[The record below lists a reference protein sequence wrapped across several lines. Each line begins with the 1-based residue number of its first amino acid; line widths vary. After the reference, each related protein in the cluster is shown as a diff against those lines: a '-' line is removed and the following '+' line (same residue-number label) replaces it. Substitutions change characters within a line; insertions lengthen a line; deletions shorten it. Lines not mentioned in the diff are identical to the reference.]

1 MIMGKKVPMSQYIA
15 MNRFL
20 VAPENEEAFQKR
32 WLDREVLL
40 KTVPG
45 FVSFQFLQGPE
56 KEGGRLYASHTV
68 WDSYD
73 AFVGWTQ
80 SEQFRQAHVG
90 AGQGRALTA
99 GPPVFEGFTVLQDV
113 TA

>member
-1 MIMGKKVPMSQYIA
+1 MIMGKKAPMSQYIA

-20 VAPENEEAFQKR
+20 VTPENEKAFQKR
-32 WLDREVLL
+32 WLYREVLL

>member
-1 MIMGKKVPMSQYIA
+1 MSHYIA

-20 VAPENEEAFQKR
+20 VPPENEEAFQRR

-40 KTVPG
+40 QSVPG
-45 FVSFQFLQGPE
+45 FISFQFLQGPE
-56 KEGGRLYASHTV
+56 KDGYRLYASHTI
-68 WDSYD
+68 WASYD
-73 AFVGWTQ
+73 AFVGWTR
-80 SEQFRQAHVG
+80 SEQFRQAHAG
-90 AGQGRALTA
+90 AGQSKPLTA

>member
-1 MIMGKKVPMSQYIA
+1 MSQYIA

-20 VAPENEEAFQKR
+20 VAPENEGAFQKR

-56 KEGGRLYASHTV
+56 KEEGRLYASHTV

-80 SEQFRQAHVG
+80 SEQFRQAHAG

-99 GPPVFEGFTVLQDV
+99 GSPVFEGFTVLQAV

>member
-1 MIMGKKVPMSQYIA
+1 MPQYIA

-20 VAPENEEAFQKR
+20 VTPENEEAFQRR

-40 KTVPG
+40 RTVPG
-45 FVSFQFLQGPE
+45 FVSFQFLQGSE
-56 KEGGRLYASHTV
+56 KDGCRLYASHTV
-68 WDSYD
+68 WASYD

-90 AGQGRALTA
+90 AGQGTALTA